1 MNIESIA
8 LGSTLSVS
16 SERMRGTYQGHRS
29 HGRKRTLKTHIL
41 FTPGTTGR
49 PKAVQLL
56 ARGIIPLTVAPR
68 YVTFSS
74 RGWVAAISNPSF
86 DASLFE
92 IWRAILSG
100 GTSVILLKQTTI
112 DPLAVRDTLHQ
123 MRITTLFGAR

>member
-1 MNIESIA
+1 MFMNIESIA
-8 LGSTLSVS
+8 LGS
-16 SERMRGTYQGHRS
+16 
-29 HGRKRTLKTHIL
+29 
-41 FTPGTTGR
+41 TTGR

-56 ARGIIPLTVAPR
+56 ARGIIRLTVAPR

-74 RGWVAAISNPSF
+74 REWVATISNPSF

-100 GTSVILLKQTTI
+100 GTSVILLKQTMI

-123 MRITTLFGAR
+123 LRITTLFGAR